1 MGLLSRG
8 EEDFKVREGAAIW
21 NENKKETQ
29 VGPLFPAL
37 SHFNGS
43 VASDCA
49 YCNDYGCE
57 KITGFFSLAAS
68 ESHA

>member
-1 MGLLSRG
+1 MLLFG
-8 EEDFKVREGAAIW
+8 M
-21 NENKKETQ
+21 KK
-29 VGPLFPAL
+29 GDPDGSLFPAL
-37 SHFNGS
+37 SHFNGI